1 MMIHVR
7 PPTHFAIMDILI
19 TAIADIVLIAV
30 AARASIP
37 TPTQPPN
44 YSVILYAYP
53 PLEGLSSVARR
64 RSFLRPQDTTE
75 DDTTKEETQVP
86 GTALQEA
93 EEAEEAKDVDEM
105 KTE

>member
-7 PPTHFAIMDILI
+7 PPTHFAIMDIQI

-64 RSFLRPQDTTE
+64 RSFL
-75 DDTTKEETQVP
+75 
-86 GTALQEA
+86 QEA
-93 EEAEEAKDVDEM
+93 KEAKDADEM
-105 KTE
+105 KRE